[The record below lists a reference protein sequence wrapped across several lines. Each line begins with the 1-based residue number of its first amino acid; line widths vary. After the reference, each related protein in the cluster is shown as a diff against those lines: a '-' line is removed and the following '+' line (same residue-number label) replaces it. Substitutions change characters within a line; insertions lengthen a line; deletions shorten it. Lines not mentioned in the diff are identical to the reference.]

1 MSSSDKRHSGQFY
14 LYLVDAGPLLTAMI
28 DINESDKTT
37 MTTIYLRSGPLIF
50 IYIYHLHSTSTQV
63 LSELND
69 IDQKNISLY
78 TSTLVLRQ
86 SLEIRNYPPSF
97 PVNTW
102 HEAQLATCSRSAVL
116 LRSYLE
122 GEDFTITEKAPT
134 RAFSWLKAPISAFT
148 FKTVLIKTLC

>member
-1 MSSSDKRHSGQFY
+1 
-14 LYLVDAGPLLTAMI
+14 MI

-116 LRSYLE
+116 LQSYLAV
-122 GEDFTITEKAPT
+122 GEVEV
-134 RAFSWLKAPISAFT
+134 
-148 FKTVLIKTLC
+148 TVRGPGTQCIIYAESEL